1 MSCVQA
7 SDGTHGALPLD
18 SSAPPGSG
26 EHMVHMVNHNQIPA
40 GIIEKALP
48 AELAFALLDSRNFE
62 PGPRPAL
69 FDAAQGQFLFK
80 EKTVQGKPLKPG
92 GSDAA
97 RADRWHNSGGVKGS
111 RDMPPELPLVRR
123 RYGAVIQ
130 ADGSKGFRY
139 HEYTRVR
146 IIEALAG
153 DGSGQMERTVTED
166 RSEVLFHVMPKRT
179 EKGHPSKSETEAP
192 AKLWASLGV
201 GLQQH
206 GASVVPTFGRA
217 AQPTVIRQAAAGGS
231 PGVPPIPA
239 ASISTAGTATPPPMA
254 GVDENPYLFV
264 NPSATSVAQGRPILA
279 MCAPPIDRVQAQYI
293 SFKKGTAVLG
303 GISQSLDGRGV
314 TLQSAGADVAEW
326 HRVDPT
332 LCAPHMN
339 GAIFEEGEVVGV
351 HSCGLSRVTAGAS
364 VVGVISHQAIVKG
377 GMPTGGGEK
386 SACYDS
392 VAYIGRLPMRVRGVV
407 RTGDAL
413 VPSGRND
420 GVAVAVRPMEASEAP
435 QICAIVMGVRSE
447 DGRQQ
452 ASATKGQAER
462 EVWVDACIVPPAVG
476 SSMAFVAARVRHE
489 VAQRE
494 AERDGQVAALQARVA
509 RLEAAMV
516 R

>member
-1 MSCVQA
+1 MQA
-7 SDGTHGALPLD
+7 SGGTQGALPLD

-26 EHMVHMVNHNQIPA
+26 EHMVQMVTHNQIPA
-40 GIIEKALP
+40 GVIEKALP

-62 PGPRPAL
+62 PGPRPVL
-69 FDAAQGQFLFK
+69 FDPTQGQFLFK
-80 EKTVQGKPLKPG
+80 EKTIQGKPLKLG

-97 RADRWHNSGGVKGS
+97 SADRWHNSGGVKGS

-123 RYGAVIQ
+123 RYGALVQ

-146 IIEALAG
+146 IIEALA
-153 DGSGQMERTVTED
+153 GSGQMERTVTED

-179 EKGHPSKSETEAP
+179 EKGRPSKSETEAP

-206 GASVVPTFGRA
+206 GASVVPTLGRA
-217 AQPTVIRQAAAGGS
+217 AQPTVIRQASAAGS
-231 PGVPPIPA
+231 PGVPQIPG
-239 ASISTAGTATPPPMA
+239 SISTASTATLPPVA
-254 GVDENPYLFV
+254 GVDANPYLFV

-279 MCAPPIDRVQAQYI
+279 MCAPPIDRVQTQYI
-293 SFKKGTAVLG
+293 SFQKGTTVLG
-303 GISQSLDGRGV
+303 GISQSCDGRGV

-326 HRVDPT
+326 HRVDPA

-351 HSCGLSRVTAGAS
+351 HTCGLSRVTVGAS

-377 GMPTGGGEK
+377 GMPAGGGEK

-392 VAYIGRLPMRVRGVV
+392 VAYIGRLPMRVRGAV

-420 GVAVAVRPMEASEAP
+420 GVAVAMRTMEASEAP

-447 DGRQQ
+447 DVRQQ
-452 ASATKGQAER
+452 TSATKGQAER

-476 SSMAFVAARVRHE
+476 SSMAFVLARVHHE

-494 AERDGQVAALQARVA
+494 SARDGQVAALQARVA
-509 RLEAAMV
+509 RLEAAIA

>member
-1 MSCVQA
+1 
-7 SDGTHGALPLD
+7 
-18 SSAPPGSG
+18 
-26 EHMVHMVNHNQIPA
+26 MVHMVNHNQIPA

-48 AELAFALLDSRNFE
+48 AELAFALLDSSNFE

-123 RYGAVIQ
+123 RYGAVVQ

-239 ASISTAGTATPPPMA
+239 ASISTAGTATPP
-254 GVDENPYLFV
+254 D
-264 NPSATSVAQGRPILA
+264 SATYGCEHGVEPARPHLNTGRLSSAAPVAAAAASSRARKNSTICFAILSEDVSA
-279 MCAPPIDRVQAQYI
+279 R
-293 SFKKGTAVLG
+293 SFSRLLG
-303 GISQSLDGRGV
+303 GALRG
-314 TLQSAGADVAEW
+314 
-326 HRVDPT
+326 
-332 LCAPHMN
+332 
-339 GAIFEEGEVVGV
+339 F
-351 HSCGLSRVTAGAS
+351 
-364 VVGVISHQAIVKG
+364 VIC
-377 GMPTGGGEK
+377 GGGAHH
-386 SACYDS
+386 SAQ
-392 VAYIGRLPMRVRGVV
+392 VRY
-407 RTGDAL
+407 
-413 VPSGRND
+413 
-420 GVAVAVRPMEASEAP
+420 
-435 QICAIVMGVRSE
+435 
-447 DGRQQ
+447 
-452 ASATKGQAER
+452 
-462 EVWVDACIVPPAVG
+462 
-476 SSMAFVAARVRHE
+476 ARVGARSI
-489 VAQRE
+489 
-494 AERDGQVAALQARVA
+494 RVA
-509 RLEAAMV
+509 RRLPGP
-516 R
+516 